1 MAAAGTG
8 PSDRTPP
15 ASPGLAMLGGSFN
28 PPHESHRRIAA
39 QALDQLPIQ
48 RLLAIPSGD
57 HPHKQGRDMA
67 PAEHRLEMAKLA
79 FAGLEHV
86 TVDDRELRRT
96 GPSFTVDTLE
106 ELRAQH
112 PERRLYFL
120 IGSDNLPLLPTWHQ
134 HHRMLE
140 LATFVTWP
148 RAGHPVDP
156 TALAQLDL
164 DEAERA
170 SLLEHTLD
178 LPADDV
184 AASDLRARLR
194 SGDARPEPL
203 HPDVADYIR
212 AHGLYR

>member
-1 MAAAGTG
+1 MCIR
-8 PSDRTPP
+8 DR
-15 ASPGLAMLGGSFN
+15 
-28 PPHESHRRIAA
+28 
-39 QALDQLPIQ
+39 
-48 RLLAIPSGD
+48 
-57 HPHKQGRDMA
+57 
-67 PAEHRLEMAKLA
+67 
-79 FAGLEHV
+79 
-86 TVDDRELRRT
+86 
-96 GPSFTVDTLE
+96 
-106 ELRAQH
+106 
-112 PERRLYFL
+112 
-120 IGSDNLPLLPTWHQ
+120 

-170 SLLEHTLD
+170 SLLDHTLD